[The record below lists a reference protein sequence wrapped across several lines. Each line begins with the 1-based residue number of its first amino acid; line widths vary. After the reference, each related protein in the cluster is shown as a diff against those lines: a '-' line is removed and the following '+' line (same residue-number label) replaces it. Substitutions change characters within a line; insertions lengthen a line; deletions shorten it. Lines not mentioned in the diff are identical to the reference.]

1 MTMTMPM
8 QQVPPT
14 TNQLNLVQ
22 NQPSGCG
29 NTSQE
34 CHSCDPRGGCL
45 AEKMMEFQGHIDQL
59 RQRNLTYKSNE
70 HIFREGED
78 STGLYVIKSGSVKLY
93 LTTEDGEEQVL
104 GFYMRGDVVGL
115 DGQINVP
122 RNSSAIALETTS
134 ICKLPLNHLSDRG
147 RGRGYP
153 KLIAELMTRDHN
165 LVLMLARKDAD
176 GRLASFLCDLSRRF
190 EKSGYSATAFN
201 LSMSRQD
208 IGSYLGLAIETV
220 SRTLTR
226 FQESGLLQASRRKL
240 EILDFDW
247 LKKVAGSQATP

>member
-1 MTMTMPM
+1 MTMPL
-8 QQVPPT
+8 QDVSST
-14 TNQLNLVQ
+14 TRQFDLIR
-22 NQPSGCG
+22 NQPLECKIKPHD
-29 NTSQE
+29 
-34 CHSCDPRGGCL
+34 CHSCDAIGGCL
-45 AEKMMEFQGHIDQL
+45 AEKMMEFQGQVDQV
-59 RQRNLTYKSNE
+59 RHNSRTYKPSE
-70 HIFREGED
+70 HIFREGEN

-115 DGQINVP
+115 DGQEGLP

-134 ICKLPLNHLSDRG
+134 ICKLPLNQLSDRG

-153 KLIAELMTRDHN
+153 RLIAEQMARDHN

-226 FQESGLLQASRRKL
+226 FQDGGLLQASRRKL
-240 EILDFDW
+240 DILGLDQ
-247 LKKVAGSQATP
+247 LKLVAGSQASA

>member
-1 MTMTMPM
+1 MTMPLRE
-8 QQVPPT
+8 VTPT
-14 TNQLNLVQ
+14 TRSFDLIKAPLAGSKHV
-22 NQPSGCG
+22 SHD
-29 NTSQE
+29 

-45 AEKMMEFQGHIDQL
+45 AEKMMEFQGQVDQV
-59 RQRNLTYKSNE
+59 RQNNRTYKPGE

-115 DGQINVP
+115 DGQKNLP
-122 RNSSAIALETTS
+122 RSSSAIALETTS

-147 RGRGYP
+147 IGRGYP
-153 KLIAELMTRDHN
+153 QLIAEQMARDHN

-176 GRLASFLCDLSRRF
+176 GRLASFLFDLSRRF
-190 EKSGYSATAFN
+190 EKSGYSSTAFN

-220 SRTLTR
+220 SRTITR
-226 FQESGLLQASRRKL
+226 FQDSGLLLASRRKL
-240 EILDFDW
+240 EILNLDR
-247 LKKVAGSQATP
+247 LKQVAGSQASA

>member
-1 MTMTMPM
+1 
-8 QQVPPT
+8 
-14 TNQLNLVQ
+14 
-22 NQPSGCG
+22 
-29 NTSQE
+29 
-34 CHSCDPRGGCL
+34 
-45 AEKMMEFQGHIDQL
+45 
-59 RQRNLTYKSNE
+59 
-70 HIFREGED
+70 
-78 STGLYVIKSGSVKLY
+78 VKLY
-93 LTTEDGEEQVL
+93 LTIEDVEEQVL

-115 DGQINVP
+115 DGQEGLP

-134 ICKLPLNHLSDRG
+134 ICKLALNYLSDKG

-153 KLIAELMTRDHN
+153 KLIVKQMARDQN
-165 LVLMLARKDAD
+165 LVLMLARKDED

-226 FQESGLLQASRRKL
+226 FQESDLLQASRRK
-240 EILDFDW
+240 FDIFNFDS
-247 LKKVAGSQATP
+247 LKQLAGSQASV

>member
-1 MTMTMPM
+1 MTMPLTEVS
-8 QQVPPT
+8 QTARPFDVIKTP
-14 TNQLNLVQ
+14 LAG
-22 NQPSGCG
+22 SK
-29 NTSQE
+29 NTPHD

-45 AEKMMEFQGHIDQL
+45 AEKMMEFQGQVDQV
-59 RQRNLTYKSNE
+59 RQNSRVYKPSE

-104 GFYMRGDVVGL
+104 GFYMRGDVLGL
-115 DGQINVP
+115 DGQQNLP

-134 ICKLPLNHLSDRG
+134 ICKLPLSHMSDRG
-147 RGRGYP
+147 IGRGYP
-153 KLIAELMTRDHN
+153 ELVAEQMVRDHN

-176 GRLASFLCDLSRRF
+176 GRLASFLFDLSRRF
-190 EKSGYSATAFN
+190 EKSGYSSTAFN

-226 FQESGLLQASRRKL
+226 FQDSGLLKASRRKL
-240 EILDFDW
+240 EILEFDR
-247 LKKVAGSQATP
+247 LKQVAGCQASV

>member
-1 MTMTMPM
+1 MTMPL
-8 QQVPPT
+8 QDVSST
-14 TNQLNLVQ
+14 TRQFNPIRNL
-22 NQPSGCG
+22 SAECS
-29 NTSQE
+29 TKSHE
-34 CHSCDPRGGCL
+34 CHSCDAMGGCL
-45 AEKMMEFQGHIDQL
+45 AEKMMEFQGQIDQV
-59 RQRNLTYKSNE
+59 RQNSRTYKPSE
-70 HIFREGED
+70 HIFREGEE

-104 GFYMRGDVVGL
+104 GFYMRGDVIGL
-115 DGQINVP
+115 DGQEGLS
-122 RNSSAIALETTS
+122 RNSSALALETAS
-134 ICKLPLNHLSDRG
+134 ICKLPLSHLSDRG
-147 RGRGYP
+147 IGRGYP
-153 KLIAELMTRDHN
+153 RLIAEQMARDHN

-226 FQESGLLQASRRKL
+226 FQDSGLLQASRRKL
-240 EILDFDW
+240 EILDFER
-247 LKKVAGSQATP
+247 LKQLAGSQASV